1 MIAIKEDFVQ
11 EEGGALT
18 SLTTYMDEH
27 SIDAITEPRYAERG
41 LNYNGMWRPCWS
53 FNLSVK
59 GHGYEFNFIDQNVCD
74 RYLKVIID
82 HLKSRS
88 STRRPF
94 AAAALRPSPIALA
107 RLLRAAE

>member
-11 EEGGALT
+11 DEGGALT

-59 GHGYEFNFIDQNVCD
+59 GHGYEFNFIDQEVCD
-74 RYLKVIID
+74 RYFKLIID

-88 STRRPF
+88 ST
-94 AAAALRPSPIALA
+94 LVS
-107 RLLRAAE
+107 

>member
-27 SIDAITEPRYAERG
+27 SIDAITEPRYTERG

-59 GHGYEFNFIDQNVCD
+59 GHGYEFNFIDQTVCD
-74 RYLKVIID
+74 RYFKVIIE

-88 STRRPF
+88 SS
-94 AAAALRPSPIALA
+94 LIG
-107 RLLRAAE
+107 